1 MGSFDICMIIL
12 FVGVLTVKLYGMYL
26 GGKKSD

>member
-12 FVGVLTVKLYGMYL
+12 FVGVLLVKLYGMYL
-26 GGKKSD
+26 ESKK

>member
-12 FVGVLTVKLYGMYL
+12 FVGLLIVKLYGMYL